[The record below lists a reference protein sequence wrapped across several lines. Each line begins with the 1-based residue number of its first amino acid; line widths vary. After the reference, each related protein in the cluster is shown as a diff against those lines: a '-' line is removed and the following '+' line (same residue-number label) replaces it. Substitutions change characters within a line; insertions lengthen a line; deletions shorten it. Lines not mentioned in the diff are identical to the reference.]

1 MGDAMNALAT
11 ALVSALTSVTV
22 VFVSYLLSSRSESR
36 KAAQV
41 ERQALSARYLN
52 PLRLHLA
59 ENHFRLTEILM
70 RTTEI
75 GKCEDLLTIDG
86 AADISDRELEWFTSW
101 GAYLASS
108 AYLTACLFAWLKKT
122 RDSAP
127 YLHLRNEDDTR
138 LSVLM
143 LRVSHSFLRDQGI
156 YYVIQ
161 PSIGQD
167 MILAAEDR
175 LISYRE
181 FCELLRTPGRRVW
194 LDRLIA
200 YYLETGRG
208 MKLDRVA
215 DAIAAIEALSNLLDD
230 VAGGGESVRSRL
242 VAEGITSL

>member
-1 MGDAMNALAT
+1 MT
-11 ALVSALTSVTV
+11 LVAV
-22 VFVSYLLSSRSESR
+22 VFVTYFLSSRSDR
-36 KAAQV
+36 KKATQA
-41 ERQALSARYLN
+41 ERQALNARYLN

-59 ENHFRLTEILM
+59 ENRFRLTEILR
-70 RTTEI
+70 RTRES
-75 GKCEDLLTIDG
+75 GQCKDLLTVETP
-86 AADISDRELEWFTSW
+86 ADLSDRDLEWFTSR

-127 YLHLRNEDDTR
+127 YLHLESEDDTT

-143 LRVSHSFLRDQGI
+143 LRISHSFLRDQGI
-156 YYVIQ
+156 YYVLQ

-167 MILAAEDR
+167 MIYAAEDR

-181 FCELLRTPGRRVW
+181 FCELLRTPTRRVW

-208 MKLDRVA
+208 IKLDRVA
-215 DAIAAIEALSNLLDD
+215 DAIAAIEKLSGLLDN
-230 VAGGGESVRSRL
+230 VTGGGESVRSRL
-242 VAEGITSL
+242 AAEGISSL